1 MTDLAAFFIGYALA
15 PFIAPLLAVGG
26 VAALLFLLVLM
37 LCERMP
43 DQAPVPKPHD
53 WTPAKPPSVVVP
65 ILVLLAM
72 ASPFVLIAV
81 MALRAS

>member
-15 PFIAPLLAVGG
+15 PIVAPLLAIVVPAG
-26 VAALLFLLVLM
+26 LLFLLVLM
-37 LCERMP
+37 LYERRP
-43 DQAPVPKPHD
+43 DRAPVPKPHD

-72 ASPFVLIAV
+72 LSPVIAAVLLAH
-81 MALRAS
+81 